1 MVTLHNC
8 DRDIT
13 KKTYIATKRKE
24 PGGLTHSVALVDY
37 DDDKKL
43 FKIVNSRGPER
54 GDGGYFYIKYDELD
68 LFIDQIYAIYDSDD
82 TNNFDR
88 LLYKAKVLGVVNTL
102 SEQRKRGTTEEQ
114 KALNFANTMLRK
126 VVLGQDHQYN
136 MSKKDLIAF
145 INKYFN

>member
-1 MVTLHNC
+1 MVTINNC
-8 DRDIT
+8 DWDIT

-37 DDDKKL
+37 DDKKRL
-43 FKIVNSRGPER
+43 FKLVNSRGGER
-54 GDGGYFYIKYDELD
+54 GDNGYFYMKYDELD

-88 LLYKAKVLGVVNTL
+88 LLYKSKILGVVNTL

-114 KALNFANTMLRK
+114 KALNFAATMLRK
-126 VVLGQDHQYN
+126 IVLGQDHQYN
-136 MSKKDLIAF
+136 MSKKDLIDF
-145 INKYFN
+145 INKYF